1 MLRFTST
8 TQSFCEVHRALCSIH
23 FLRCACRCP
32 SFLSL
37 SHLFTRFLME
47 IGKITLPEVRM
58 KKPAINHWWAK
69 CNYRSSA
76 CESFRWYNSRY
87 WLTISTMKPL
97 IHIQLSQLIFQ
108 EFAYI
113 LCTGLSQE
121 RAVAQKPKTFR
132 IATYAQKLFGRSFT
146 FCCSF
151 SSLNLSMPST
161 QFIIWHFLT
170 SQINLHLFILFSG
183 SIDHQGWVMFKLT
196 PEFNHACLPPPL
208 PLVLLSASLNC
219 FNLAQSAVGYG
230 QWHRLSS
237 ILFVLAS
244 LKIQKH
250 TCWLEK
256 KSILPRFLT
265 EYCLKNGWAC
275 RGDHFTTIHIR
286 SLFRFMAVLSFLA

>member
-1 MLRFTST
+1 MVQLQRLIDYLYN
-8 TQSFCEVHRALCSIH
+8 EV
-23 FLRCACRCP
+23 F
-32 SFLSL
+32 
-37 SHLFTRFLME
+37 
-47 IGKITLPEVRM
+47 
-58 KKPAINHWWAK
+58 N
-69 CNYRSSA
+69 
-76 CESFRWYNSRY
+76 
-87 WLTISTMKPL
+87 
-97 IHIQLSQLIFQ
+97 IQLSQLIFQ
-108 EFAYI
+108 ELVQFAYI

-196 PEFNHACLPPPL
+196 PEFNHACLPPPSTPCIAVGL
-208 PLVLLSASLNC
+208 FELFQPRSVGGRLRPVAPLVLNSFCARKFENSKAYLL
-219 FNLAQSAVGYG
+219 V
-230 QWHRLSS
+230 R
-237 ILFVLAS
+237 
-244 LKIQKH
+244 
-250 TCWLEK
+250 K

>member
-1 MLRFTST
+1 MVQLQRLIDYLYN
-8 TQSFCEVHRALCSIH
+8 EV
-23 FLRCACRCP
+23 F
-32 SFLSL
+32 
-37 SHLFTRFLME
+37 
-47 IGKITLPEVRM
+47 
-58 KKPAINHWWAK
+58 N
-69 CNYRSSA
+69 
-76 CESFRWYNSRY
+76 
-87 WLTISTMKPL
+87 
-97 IHIQLSQLIFQ
+97 IQLSQLIFQ
-108 EFAYI
+108 ELVQFAYI

-230 QWHRLSS
+230 QWHRLPS